1 MEKGAISTPGG
12 VPRAG
17 SSLGPSLSLCRLF
30 GGSSEERAWPTLLC
44 GGPIRPMV
52 LLPGNS
58 GVFGLNDFTFLI
70 LSPHL
75 RTWAWG
81 Q

>member
-1 MEKGAISTPGG
+1 M
-12 VPRAG
+12 
-17 SSLGPSLSLCRLF
+17 F
-30 GGSSEERAWPTLLC
+30 GGSSEEKAWPTLLC